1 MRRKEL
7 LKKSWGLLKAT
18 FEEFNEDNAIKLSAS
33 LSYYTIFSLP
43 PLCIIILYICG
54 IFFGQEAV
62 SGEFFGQ
69 INGLVGNDAAIQ
81 IQETI
86 KNIELSDG
94 NIFAAVF
101 GGVML
106 LVGASGVF
114 AEIQSSINFI
124 WGLKAKPNKGIM
136 KFVKNR
142 LMSFSMIASVG
153 FLLLVSLMVNTVMD
167 VLNARLVLYFPDA
180 TVYLFYLLNI
190 IILFAS
196 TTILFSIIFK
206 TLPDGDISWK
216 DALIGSSF
224 TSVFFMIGK
233 FAIGFYL
240 GNSTVAT
247 VYGAAGSV
255 VIILVWVYYSAI
267 ILYFGAEFT
276 KVYARMY
283 GKKIIPNDYA
293 VEIQKEIF
301 EIETVENK

>member
-1 MRRKEL
+1 MRKKAL
-7 LKKSWGLLKAT
+7 LQKSWGLLKAT
-18 FEEFNEDNAIKLSAS
+18 FKEFDEDNAIKLSAS

-43 PLCIIILYICG
+43 PLSIIILYICG
-54 IFFGQEAV
+54 IFFGKEAV
-62 SGEFFGQ
+62 NGQFFGQ
-69 INGLVGNDAAIQ
+69 INGLVGNDAATQ

-86 KNIELSDG
+86 KNIQLSDS
-94 NIFAAVF
+94 NVFAAVF
-101 GGVML
+101 GGIML
-106 LVGASGVF
+106 LIGASGVF

-124 WGLKAKPNKGIM
+124 WGLKAKPNKGVM
-136 KFVKNR
+136 KFIKNR

-153 FLLLVSLMVNTVMD
+153 FLLLVSLTVNTVMD
-167 VLNARLVLYFPDA
+167 LLNARLVLYFPDA
-180 TVYLFYLLNI
+180 TVYLFYILNI

-206 TLPDGDISWK
+206 TLPDGDIAWK

-224 TSVFFMIGK
+224 TSIFFMIGK

-293 VEIQKEIF
+293 VTIQKEIF
-301 EIETVENK
+301 EIEEVENK